1 MASFAVGATAEK
13 KKKERREARM
23 EARKER
29 RSQPIGVE
37 MGEIEKSRANH
48 LLQSSR
54 NDQYWT
60 QVSLFAQ

>member
-1 MASFAVGATAEK
+1 MASFAVEAAEEK
-13 KKKERREARM
+13 
-23 EARKER
+23 
-29 RSQPIGVE
+29 PNGVE

-60 QVSLFAQ
+60 